1 MMLVWSRSLDTVE
14 ALCEKPGGMTE
25 VAIKHFQ
32 VKYTSRTMDTW
43 WW

>member
-32 VKYTSRTMDTW
+32 VNFTIRTVNI
-43 WW
+43 